1 MNQELSIKKQTNKKV
16 KITLTLHGGD
26 REVFRNNMI
35 FEVGLKR

>member
-1 MNQELSIKKQTNKKV
+1 MNQELSIKKKKV

-26 REVFRNNMI
+26 REVFRNNMM